1 MPEKFPTT
9 YPAEADVTGVAQ
21 DEMNSLIYLD
31 DIKNEPT
38 GTGSKLLDIAGWL
51 TSMGEYNPIERMLG
65 KETIMQKMGEVP
77 PLMFGMAAMFAS
89 PRKTGRKVFYH
100 GGEKKLSKL
109 SDEIIYSIQGNKPFA
124 ESYSIGRHGQ
134 KTPKVTA
141 LQLKSNARLATPEV
155 FRQAIDDMGLAR
167 AVERGFAVKRPGPTG
182 GWAGSER
189 IGYVSEADW
198 AGHPEIIDAL
208 KKKGYD
214 GVDGLYDY
222 GFRNDFEELPV
233 TVVFNAKKSMRIIN
247 DVPARKAVKYRESMP
262 KKVIRPSRGGINVAD
277 AEREVVGEL
286 VRAGDIN
293 PAAPFDVDLTYSTG
307 KFYEHTGLPQ
317 PKMKF
322 DINPLA
328 DDVAKADLRNWK
340 STGLYSNSVESV
352 YFDPPFQIAGVPKA
366 ATSKYGITERFGEF
380 PDIET
385 AEATW
390 LGGVRE
396 ASRILKQDGVL
407 VVKIQDMKAFRGQK
421 AIDATERMIKFAE
434 DSGLTWV
441 KPHSITK
448 QMPMMMTPQAQLA
461 DPARQSITNY
471 LVFLK

>member
-31 DIKNEPT
+31 DIHRE
-38 GTGSKLLDIAGWL
+38 L
-51 TSMGEYNPIERMLG
+51 TLNQGVKQSSFLMSMLEMAPGYNPIQQMMEAETMTERVRQLPTFLIGLG
-65 KETIMQKMGEVP
+65 AVVGGGAKK
-77 PLMFGMAAMFAS
+77 A
-89 PRKTGRKVFYH
+89 GRKVFYH
-100 GGEKKLSKL
+100 GGNKKLNKL

-124 ESYSIGRHGQ
+124 ESYSVGRHGQ

-141 LQLKSNARLATPEV
+141 LQLKSNTNLAAP
-155 FRQAIDDMGLAR
+155 DDFHRTLDELGLAD
-167 AVERGFAVKRPGPTG
+167 EY
-182 GWAGSER
+182 AGRTVRQETVD
-189 IGYVSEADW
+189 YASEADW
-198 AGHPEIIDAL
+198 ARDPRIKDAL
-208 KKKGYD
+208 QRQGYD
-214 GVDGLYDY
+214 GVDGLYDF
-222 GFRNDFEELPV
+222 GFRSDFEQLPV

-262 KKVIRPSRGGINVAD
+262 KKVIRPSRGGPNVPG
-277 AEREVVGEL
+277 AEREVAGEL

-340 STGLYSNSVESV
+340 STGLNSNSVESV
-352 YFDPPFQIAGVPKA
+352 YFDPPFQIAGGPKA
-366 ATSKYGITERFGEF
+366 ATSKYGITERFSEF
-380 PDIET
+380 PDVET

-407 VVKIQDMKAFRGQK
+407 IVKIQDMKAFRGQK

-471 LVFLK
+471 LVFTK